1 MKPMS
6 DLPVNTSIN
15 AAGFTWQ
22 QSGVNGWCTKS
33 GPLLIKLRYAPP
45 HANPYH
51 RPPGWYVTCMH
62 MNIHGHSLRLDVTDA
77 LPVACRYAIEHLKET
92 LQETLDLLE
101 GDPKLVCDEEDG
113 E

>member
-1 MKPMS
+1 
-6 DLPVNTSIN
+6 
-15 AAGFTWQ
+15 
-22 QSGVNGWCTKS
+22 
-33 GPLLIKLRYAPP
+33 
-45 HANPYH
+45 
-51 RPPGWYVTCMH
+51 MH